1 MPIRPENKARYPA
14 DWIIIRATILERA
27 GHKCEGCG
35 VPNHW
40 LITRNPD
47 GTWNDAGRGRHS
59 GHPHHAPMWD
69 GRKVIR
75 VVLTIGHLDH
85 TPENCAESN
94 LKSWCQACHNRYD
107 AAHRRETRAATRAA
121 KLNGAQRALP
131 LGGLP
136 R

>member
-47 GTWNDAGRGRHS
+47 GTWNDAGRAG
-59 GHPHHAPMWD
+59 
-69 GRKVIR
+69 
-75 VVLTIGHLDH
+75 T
-85 TPENCAESN
+85 
-94 LKSWCQACHNRYD
+94 
-107 AAHRRETRAATRAA
+107 AATRIMRRCGT
-121 KLNGAQRALP
+121 GAR
-131 LGGLP
+131 
-136 R
+136 